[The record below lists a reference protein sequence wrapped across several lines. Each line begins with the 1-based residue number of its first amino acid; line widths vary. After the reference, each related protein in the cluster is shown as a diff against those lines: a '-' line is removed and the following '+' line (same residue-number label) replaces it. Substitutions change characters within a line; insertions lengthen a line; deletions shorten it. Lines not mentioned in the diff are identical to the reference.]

1 LPMGNSRSDG
11 WHTAIMIIMEMKM
24 MKYTTSSLGLYC
36 SLNLFDPSA
45 AAEGTCPKI
54 IQNSSSKFSK

>member
-1 LPMGNSRSDG
+1 
-11 WHTAIMIIMEMKM
+11 MEMKM